1 MKNKTK
7 EILKWSLLTFV
18 TLIITL
24 GAGMSLA
31 GTNQMAEF
39 SSKLGLLPYMKIL
52 GIAEIA
58 FVVLFMWP
66 RTMKIGFLL
75 LTAFFGGAMAVEL
88 SHGNVFIA
96 PAIILSLVW
105 IAAYVREPSI
115 FKTIPDQQKASASY

>member
-7 EILKWSLLTFV
+7 GILKWSFLTLV
-18 TLIITL
+18 TLIIIM
-24 GAGMSLA
+24 GASMSLV
-31 GTNQMAEF
+31 GTAQMVEL
-39 SSKLGLLPYMKIL
+39 SSKFGLLPYMKIL
-52 GIAEIA
+52 GIAEIT
-58 FVVLFMWP
+58 FVILFMWP

-88 SHGNVFIA
+88 SHGNIFIA

-115 FKTIPDQQKASASY
+115 FKTISN